1 MIKAVLFDMDGT
13 LLDTERLSR
22 AAWSRALDA
31 MGICIDKEQMFR
43 EISGMNIKGIR
54 SFCLQRYGEKFP
66 FDELRARRHAYMVE
80 MIETDPTLRKE
91 GVPEIFYAFK
101 DMGIKLAVA
110 SSSSELWVRK
120 CLGCAGVDITLFD
133 AFMTGEKVER
143 SKPDPE
149 IFLRAAEML
158 DLSPEDCVV
167 AEDSYNGVKAGHA
180 AGMKTVMI
188 PDLQPMTDAFA
199 PLLWAR
205 IDSLE
210 ELPALIEKFNLESE
224 NT

>member
-1 MIKAVLFDMDGT
+1 MIRAVLFDMDGT
-13 LLDTERLSR
+13 LLDTERISR
-22 AAWSRALDA
+22 YAWHRAFDA
-31 MGICIDKEQMFR
+31 MDIHIDSEHLFNS
-43 EISGMNIKGIR
+43 ITGMNMDAIR
-54 SFCLQRYGEKFP
+54 AFCKREYGEAFP
-66 FDELRARRHAYMVE
+66 FEEIRLRRHDALVVGVE
-80 MIETDPTLRKE
+80 NDPALRKA
-91 GVPEIFYAFK
+91 GVPEIFYALK
-101 DMGIKLAVA
+101 AMGIKLAVA
-110 SSSSELWVRK
+110 SSSSEVWVRK
-120 CLGCAGVDITLFD
+120 CLGCAGVDATLFD

-149 IFLRAAEML
+149 IFLRAAEL
-158 DLSPEDCVV
+158 LGVSPADCVV

-188 PDLQPMTDAFA
+188 PDLQPVTDAFA

-210 ELPALIEKFNLESE
+210 ELPTLIEKFNLESE